1 MKNNKVVEVLNRTIK
16 EMESIGMITNDISDG
31 SHTFSELYY
40 DRMVL
45 FSIICETYKD
55 FAWKSLKHSDG
66 IMYKDY
72 FVVGIDTPK
81 GQFSYHYHVDYWN
94 YFSVKVLDFAPEW
107 DGHTTKDIDRLFEL
121 V

>member
-1 MKNNKVVEVLNRTIK
+1 MIELVLNFLDLNK
-16 EMESIGMITNDISDG
+16 NKESIGEFTDG
-31 SHTFSELYY
+31 SHSYNELYY

-45 FSIICETYKD
+45 FSVICETYKD

-94 YFSVKVLDFAPEW
+94 YFSVKVLDLPQN
-107 DGHTTKDIDRLFEL
+107 GMDIRQKTLIDCLN
-121 V
+121 

>member
-1 MKNNKVVEVLNRTIK
+1 MTMKNKKLLKYFTEQILPILDEIEFN
-16 EMESIGMITNDISDG
+16 EMENIGMITNDISDG
-31 SHTFSELYY
+31 SHTFGELYH

-55 FAWKSLKHSDG
+55 SAWKSLKHSDG
-66 IMYKDY
+66 TIYKDY
-72 FVVGIDTPK
+72 FIVGIDTSK

-107 DGHTTKDIDRLFEL
+107 G
-121 V
+121 

>member
-1 MKNNKVVEVLNRTIK
+1 MKNSKVVEVLNKTIK
-16 EMESIGMITNDISDG
+16 EMENIGMITNDISDG
-31 SHTFSELYY
+31 SHTFGELYH

-55 FAWKSLKHSDG
+55 SAWKSLKHSDG

-107 DGHTTKDIDRLFEL
+107 DGHTTKDIDILFEL

>member
-1 MKNNKVVEVLNRTIK
+1 MKNSKVVEVLNKTIK
-16 EMESIGMITNDISDG
+16 EMENIGMITNDISDG
-31 SHTFSELYY
+31 SHTFGELYY

-45 FSIICETYKD
+45 FSIICETYKY

-66 IMYKDY
+66 SMYKDY

-81 GQFSYHYHVDYWN
+81 GQFSYHYPIDYWN
-94 YFSVKVLDFAPEW
+94 YFSVEVLDFAPEW